1 MTQDRSIRIGS
12 GSANE
17 LDHIFR
23 TAKLVKQDDIDYLCC
38 DRMSETTLNNAI
50 KRKNDDPTKG
60 YGRNLAEFFEQI
72 LPLAYEQDITI
83 IGNFGQ
89 ANPEAGGKKV
99 AEIAA
104 ELELY
109 DLDVCSITGN
119 DVSDVYQNGGLT
131 TDGPLTGQTDDPT
144 ALEGFVG
151 AHVYSGLQPMVEALE
166 NDADVILN
174 GRSSDAAM
182 YAAPSVFE
190 FDWAF
195 DDWDKVATGHCV
207 GHLLECGVHGT
218 GGNIAD
224 PGYVNIPDLA
234 DLGPPIAEVSS
245 DGEFFVT
252 KPPDTGGKVSE
263 LTVTAQLLYEVEDP
277 EHYYHPD
284 VVANFKHASLEQV
297 EENKVRVTGITGKPK
312 PEKLKVNIIA
322 DGGFK
327 GSIIMGWGGSNAL
340 EKAELQRTEM
350 LEQRLDNIN
359 ELLESDVEILDSK
372 INILG
377 YDAIFEEQSPELEG
391 GLNEAFVRT
400 AIKTKTREE
409 AERVLNFLT
418 MDGFWGPVGG
428 IEPIKQIQPLME
440 VYSALIS
447 RDDVEMQT
455 NYESPDRPGSSEE
468 PAADEVT
475 G

>member
-1 MTQDRSIRIGS
+1 MTHDRSIRIGS

-23 TAKLVKQDDIDYLCC
+23 TAHLVKEDTIDYLCC

-60 YGRNLAEFFEQI
+60 YGRNLVEFFEKI

-89 ANPEAGGKKV
+89 ANPEAAGRKV
-99 AEIAA
+99 KEIAE
-104 ELELY
+104 ELGLY
-109 DLDVCSITGN
+109 DCKVCSITGN
-119 DVSDVYQNGGLT
+119 DVSDVYRDGGLT

-144 ALEGFVG
+144 DLDGFVG
-151 AHVYSGLQPMVEALE
+151 AHVYSGLQPMIEALE

-182 YAAPSVFE
+182 FAAPSVFE
-190 FDWAF
+190 FDWAL
-195 DDWDKVATGHCV
+195 DDWDKLATGHCV

-218 GGNIAD
+218 GGNVAD
-224 PGYVNIPDLA
+224 PGYVHIPDLP
-234 DLGPPIAEVSS
+234 DLGPPVAEVAE

-252 KPPDTGGKVSE
+252 KPPNTGGKVSE
-263 LTVTAQLLYEVEDP
+263 LTVAAQLLYEVEDP
-277 EHYYHPD
+277 ENYYHPD
-284 VVANFKHASLEQV
+284 VVANFKHAVLEQV
-297 EENKVRVTGITGKPK
+297 AENKVRVTGITGKPK

-322 DGGFK
+322 DGGYK

-340 EKAELQRTEM
+340 AKAKLQRTEM
-350 LEQRLDNIN
+350 LEDRLENIN
-359 ELLESDVEILDSK
+359 ELLENDVDILDSK

-377 YDAIFEEQSPELEG
+377 YDAIFEEEAPEIRG
-391 GLNEAFVRT
+391 DLNEAFVRT
-400 AIKTKTREE
+400 AIKTKSRDE

-447 RDDVEMQT
+447 RDKVEMKT
-455 NYESPDRPGSSEE
+455 NYELPERPGSREE
-468 PAADEVT
+468 TATDEVT